1 MLVKNYLQKAL
12 FCGKIEGTYFLCLKE
27 RRIMAKKKIAV
38 LFGGASQDYA
48 ASLQSAYSVL
58 CALSKEKYD
67 IIPIGITR
75 AGRWLFF
82 PGDYNEIPSGAWE
95 QNSDCCS
102 AIISPDPHHGGIIKV
117 LEDGNF
123 TQQRIDVIFPVLH
136 GKYGECGRIQALCRL
151 SGVPFVG
158 SGFEAANACSDRML
172 TYLLLERAGIKVP
185 KYFYLERAWLEDIDA
200 LFPLIESEIKYP
212 MYVKA
217 SSCSHSIGANI
228 ATNRE
233 ELHRSI
239 KLAATHHHK
248 VLVEQCL
255 DGRDLECAVTGGVY
269 KLKASILGEVKTST
283 RKEKHAF
290 LESTSEFVA
299 SKLKKSLAAE
309 IQEIAKA
316 AFVALGCSHFARFSF
331 TLTDDGAYLTKAGAM
346 PGFTEVSVFPVLMK
360 ESGVGYAAL
369 LDEIIES
376 VL

>member
-1 MLVKNYLQKAL
+1 
-12 FCGKIEGTYFLCLKE
+12 
-27 RRIMAKKKIAV
+27 MAKKRVAV

-48 ASLQSAYSVL
+48 VSLQSAYSVL
-58 CALSKEKYD
+58 CVLSKEKYD

-102 AIISPDPHHGGIIKV
+102 AIISPDPHHGGILKI
-117 LEDGNF
+117 LDDGNF
-123 TQQRIDVIFPVLH
+123 AQQRIDLILPVLH

-151 SGVPFVG
+151 SGVPFAG

-185 KYFYLERAWLEDIDA
+185 KYFYIERAWLDDIDT
-200 LFPLIESEIKYP
+200 LFPLIENELEYP

-228 ATNRE
+228 AINRE
-233 ELHRSI
+233 ELRQSI

-255 DGRDLECAVTGGVY
+255 SGRELECAVTGNPY
-269 KLKASILGEVKTST
+269 TSNASVVGETKTL
-283 RKEKHAF
+283 RK
-290 LESTSEFVA
+290 SEFIPA
-299 SKLKKSLAAE
+299 KLKKSLQNE
-309 IQEIAKA
+309 IQETAKA
-316 AFVALGCSHFARFSF
+316 AFVALGCKNFARFSF
-331 TLTDDGAYLTKAGAM
+331 TLTDDGLYLRKVGAM
-346 PGFTEVSVFPVLMK
+346 PGLTEVGVFPSLMT
-360 ESGVGYAAL
+360 ESGIGYAEL
-369 LDEIIES
+369 LDNIIES
-376 VL
+376 AL

>member
-1 MLVKNYLQKAL
+1 
-12 FCGKIEGTYFLCLKE
+12 
-27 RRIMAKKKIAV
+27 MAKKKIAV

-58 CALSKEKYD
+58 CVLPKEKYD

-123 TQQRIDVIFPVLH
+123 THQRIDVIFPVLH

-172 TYLLLERAGIKVP
+172 TYLLLERAGIRIP
-185 KYFYLERAWLEDIDA
+185 KYFYLERAWLDDIDT
-200 LFPLIESEIKYP
+200 LFPLIEEEIKYP

-255 DGRDLECAVTGGVY
+255 SGRELECAVTGGVY
-269 KLKASILGEVKTST
+269 DLRASVPGEVKFSS
-283 RKEKHAF
+283 RKEKSGF
-290 LESTSEFVA
+290 LERSADFVPA
-299 SKLKKSLAAE
+299 KLKKSLLTE
-309 IQEIAKA
+309 IQETSKA
-316 AFVALGCSHFARFSF
+316 AFVALGCKNFARFSF
-331 TLTDDGAYLTKAGAM
+331 TLTEDGAYLRKAGAM
-346 PGFTEVSVFPVLMK
+346 PGFTEVSVFPALMK
-360 ESGVGYAAL
+360 ESGVSYAEL

>member
-1 MLVKNYLQKAL
+1 
-12 FCGKIEGTYFLCLKE
+12 
-27 RRIMAKKKIAV
+27 MAKKRVAV

-58 CALSKEKYD
+58 CVLSKEKYD

-95 QNSDCCS
+95 QNADCCS
-102 AIISPDPHHGGIIKV
+102 AIISPDPHHGGILKI
-117 LEDGNF
+117 LDDGHF
-123 TQQRIDVIFPVLH
+123 TRQNIDVIFPVLH

-185 KYFYLERAWLEDIDA
+185 KYFYVERAWLDDIDS
-200 LFPLIESEIKYP
+200 LFPLIEAEIEYP

-217 SSCSHSIGANI
+217 SNCSNSIGANY
-228 ATNRE
+228 AANRE
-233 ELHRSI
+233 ELRQSI

-248 VLVEQCL
+248 VLIEQCL
-255 DGRDLECAVTGGVY
+255 SGREFECAVTGGSY
-269 KLKASILGEVKTST
+269 KLKASVTGEVKTS
-283 RKEKHAF
+283 RK
-290 LESTSEFVA
+290 SEFGVV
-299 SKLKKSLAAE
+299 KLKKSLQTE
-309 IQEIAKA
+309 IQETAKA
-316 AFVALGCSHFARFSF
+316 AFVALGCKNFARFSF
-331 TLTDDGAYLTKAGAM
+331 TLVGDELYLRKAGAM
-346 PGFTEVSVFPVLMK
+346 PGFTEVGVFPALIM
-360 ESGVGYAAL
+360 ESGTSYAEM

>member
-1 MLVKNYLQKAL
+1 
-12 FCGKIEGTYFLCLKE
+12 
-27 RRIMAKKKIAV
+27 MAKKRIAV

-58 CALSKEKYD
+58 CVLSKEKYD

-102 AIISPDPHHGGIIKV
+102 AVISPDPHHGGIIKI
-117 LEDGNF
+117 LDDGNF
-123 TQQRIDVIFPVLH
+123 AHQRIDAIFPVLH
-136 GKYGECGRIQALCRL
+136 GRYGECGRIQALCRL
-151 SGVPFVG
+151 SGVPFAG

-185 KYFYLERAWLEDIDA
+185 KYFYLERAWLDDIDT
-200 LFPLIESEIKYP
+200 LFPLIETEIDYP

-217 SSCSHSIGANI
+217 ASCSHSIGANV
-228 ATNRE
+228 ANSRE
-233 ELHRSI
+233 ELRQSI

-255 DGRDLECAVTGGVY
+255 SGRVFECAVTGGVY
-269 KLKASILGEVKTST
+269 NLTASVIGEVKII
-283 RKEKHAF
+283 RKVP
-290 LESTSEFVA
+290 EFTIA
-299 SKLKKSLAAE
+299 KLKKQLQSE
-309 IQEIAKA
+309 IQETAKA
-316 AFVALGCSHFARFSF
+316 AFVALGCKNFARFSF
-331 TLTDDGAYLTKAGAM
+331 TLAEDGLYLRKASAM
-346 PGFTEVSVFPVLMK
+346 PGFTEVSVFPELMK
-360 ESGVGYAAL
+360 ESGVGYGEL

>member
-1 MLVKNYLQKAL
+1 
-12 FCGKIEGTYFLCLKE
+12 
-27 RRIMAKKKIAV
+27 MAKKRIAV

-48 ASLQSAYSVL
+48 VSLQSVYSVL

-95 QNSDCCS
+95 QNADCCS
-102 AIISPDPHHGGIIKV
+102 AIISPDPHHGGILKI
-117 LEDGNF
+117 LDDGSF
-123 TQQRIDVIFPVLH
+123 ARQQIDLIFPVLH

-158 SGFEAANACSDRML
+158 SGYEAANACSDRML

-185 KYFYLERAWLEDIDA
+185 KYFYVERAWLDDIDS
-200 LFPLIESEIKYP
+200 LFPLIEAELEYP

-217 SSCSHSIGANI
+217 SSCSNSIGANI
-228 ATNRE
+228 AADRE
-233 ELHRSI
+233 ELRQSI

-255 DGRDLECAVTGGVY
+255 SGREFECAVTGGSY
-269 KLKASILGEVKTST
+269 KPQASVVGEVKSS
-283 RKEKHAF
+283 RKP
-290 LESTSEFVA
+290 EFVIA
-299 SKLKKSLAAE
+299 KLTKSLQNE
-309 IQEIAKA
+309 IQETAKA
-316 AFVALGCSHFARFSF
+316 AFVALGCKNFARFNFS
-331 TLTDDGAYLTKAGAM
+331 LEADGLYLRKAGAM
-346 PGFTEVSVFPVLMK
+346 PGFTEVGVFPVLMM
-360 ESGVGYAAL
+360 ESGVGYAEL
-369 LDEIIES
+369 LDNIIEA